1 MITIIFYAINKSRA
15 NEPQKNHHV
24 LRRAFE
30 GPILAHDDFFAHAVR
45 EIGLLLYLGYR
56 CPGPFYR

>member
-1 MITIIFYAINKSRA
+1 MTAILFYAFNKSRA

-30 GPILAHDDFFAHAVR
+30 WPILAHDDFLLIACNKKTQAKIFF
-45 EIGLLLYLGYR
+45 GLSMS
-56 CPGPFYR
+56 